1 AASLAIQ
8 TQPAGGA
15 AGAPL
20 ATQPSVRILDAFGNH
35 ATNDSTTQVSA
46 AFVANPGSAVLQGT
60 TTVTATGGTV
70 NFSNLRVDVLGTGY
84 TLGFSATGVT
94 GVTSAGF
101 AVTAGAAATIVI
113 QTQPAGAVAG
123 AAFTT
128 QPVLRLHDSF

>member
-1 AASLAIQ
+1 
-8 TQPAGGA
+8 
-15 AGAPL
+15 
-20 ATQPSVRILDAFGNH
+20 
-35 ATNDSTTQVSA
+35 
-46 AFVANPGSAVLQGT
+46 
-60 TTVTATGGTV
+60 VTATGGTV

-128 QPVLRLHDSF
+128 QPVLRLHDSFGNLVTQNNTTVVTASLSANPGNDTLGGTVAVAASGGVVTFGNLKLEKASAG